1 MKSWIEQILPII
13 DEYKDGDD
21 EALDGDEVD
30 RLCDIIKAKINL
42 HQGNITE
49 EEYESLIDEDDDKRT
64 CNQCSKEMKEGY
76 CINGGEEYYCSGEC
90 LNKKY
95 TPEQWEEMYDH
106 GNSDSYWT
114 TWE

>member
-1 MKSWIEQILPII
+1 MKSWIEQLLPII

-49 EEYESLIDEDDDKRT
+49 EEYESLIDIRDDKDDIPSELFT
-64 CNQCSKEMKEGY
+64 K
-76 CINGGEEYYCSGEC
+76 
-90 LNKKY
+90 
-95 TPEQWEEMYDH
+95 PE
-106 GNSDSYWT
+106 
-114 TWE
+114 